1 MLPAVR
7 FAAPRRRR
15 TISVRRAGRSD
26 AGPGGVRQKP
36 PRPEGGG
43 GFRYGDDQ
51 EELDVLAAG
60 ALAAPPFEEP
70 EELVDG
76 VLDDDVEE
84 SDEVLLSDFAGLA
97 AVLPLLVSEPEER
110 ESVR

>member
-1 MLPAVR
+1 M
-7 FAAPRRRR
+7 
-15 TISVRRAGRSD
+15 
-26 AGPGGVRQKP
+26 
-36 PRPEGGG
+36 
-43 GFRYGDDQ
+43 
-51 EELDVLAAG
+51 LAAG

-70 EELVDG
+70 AELVDD